1 MDFTWQMPS
10 SCFQLKHKKK
20 DMLDA
25 DVTFALHAVVLESA
39 VLQVT
44 CLRFGTIVTFRSFY
58 HIAWV
63 LVSLSK
69 LSVVFLSRQSAGF
82 LEMERAVWNI
92 LSLQIDET
100 WHMCVGGSGNT

>member
-1 MDFTWQMPS
+1 
-10 SCFQLKHKKK
+10 
-20 DMLDA
+20 MLDA

-44 CLRFGTIVTFRSFY
+44 GLRFGTIVTFRSLY

-82 LEMERAVWNI
+82 LEMERAV
-92 LSLQIDET
+92 
-100 WHMCVGGSGNT
+100 